1 MELKNK
7 YITRLDKKEEYKRL
21 YEHALKKHKDIHQ
34 ITHIDKGIIC
44 TIHSNPT
51 LRILYKLEYAIDR
64 ITIVEKRYDFN
75 QLI

>member
-1 MELKNK
+1 MELKNQ

-21 YEHALKKHKDIHQ
+21 YEYALKKHKDIHQ

-44 TIHSNPT
+44 TIYSNAT
-51 LRILYKLEYAIDR
+51 LRVLYKLEYAIDR

>member
-1 MELKNK
+1 MK
-7 YITRLDKKEEYKRL
+7 LDKKEEYKRL
-21 YEHALKKHKDIHQ
+21 YNHALNQHKDIHQ

-51 LRILYKLEYAIDR
+51 LRVLYKLEYAIVK
-64 ITIVEKRYDFN
+64 ITIVRKRFDFN